1 MLQFFGALLLML
13 YLCIGLQSNFTESQ
27 DTPTFVLSDKL
38 SVTDRNHPM
47 YLMESAT
54 VTILAAQEM
63 YEVLSLN
70 DSFDLVTTK
79 VSLVKVILKGVTD
92 IFQQYDPVHGQLN
105 ITGRATTD
113 YYERIFE
120 SVIYENS

>member
-13 YLCIGLQSNFTESQ
+13 YLCIGLPSNFTENQ

-38 SVTDRNHPM
+38 SVTDPNHPM

-70 DSFDLVTTK
+70 ESFDLVTTS
-79 VSLVKVILKGVTD
+79 VS
-92 IFQQYDPVHGQLN
+92 F
-105 ITGRATTD
+105 
-113 YYERIFE
+113 
-120 SVIYENS
+120 S

>member
-1 MLQFFGALLLML
+1 MLQFSGAILLMF
-13 YLCIGLQSNFTESQ
+13 YLCIGLPSNFTENQ

-38 SVTDRNHPM
+38 SVTDPNHPM

-70 DSFDLVTTK
+70 ESFDLVTTM
-79 VSLVKVILKGVTD
+79 VSFSQSHFKRSHLYLSTV
-92 IFQQYDPVHGQLN
+92 
-105 ITGRATTD
+105 
-113 YYERIFE
+113 
-120 SVIYENS
+120 

>member
-13 YLCIGLQSNFTESQ
+13 YLCIGLPSNFTENQ

-70 DSFDLVTTK
+70 ESFDLVTTN
-79 VSLVKVILKGVTD
+79 VSFSQILKGFTY
-92 IFQQYDPVHGQLN
+92 IFQQYSPENGQLI

-120 SVIYENS
+120 SVTYENS